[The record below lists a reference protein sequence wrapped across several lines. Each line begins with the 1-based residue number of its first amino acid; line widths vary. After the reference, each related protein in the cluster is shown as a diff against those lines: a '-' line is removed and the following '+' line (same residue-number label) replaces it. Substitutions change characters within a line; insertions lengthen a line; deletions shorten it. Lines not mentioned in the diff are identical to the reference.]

1 MNDRVSVTELAYE
14 LNRLSVTSWL
24 HDVTVS
30 RFNLVDIGRVFFYHQ
45 LLVGKTTS
53 IQTQGVEQILKI
65 TKTILHR

>member
-1 MNDRVSVTELAYE
+1 MTRQIVF
-14 LNRLSVTSWL
+14 RLTVTSWL

-30 RFNLVDIGRVFFYHQ
+30 RNNLVDIGRVFYHQ

-53 IQTQGVEQILKI
+53 IQTQGVEQTLKI